1 MESTNSVKGSQKS
14 SSRSTR
20 PTAWVLSLRSWGWG
34 LGSKLRRVAE
44 GGRQWE
50 MEGDNGSLLLRVFG
64 ASTHEQE
71 TLVLLSRSNWKQ
83 QEVIGSRGSKL
94 PNH

>member
-71 TLVLLSRSNWKQ
+71 TLGATGSNRKQ
-83 QEVIGSRGSKL
+83 QEVAAVNSPTQPL
-94 PNH
+94 T